1 MRCWTVREFVPN
13 AMFYGVIVNAFSVVA
28 FLLADVSGFALDRD
42 DLFVRVVGDAQEH
55 LPATRA
61 AWRAVS

>member
-1 MRCWTVREFVPN
+1 
-13 AMFYGVIVNAFSVVA
+13 MFYGVIVNAFSVVA